1 MKASAENTPFF
12 RNDAGFSL
20 IEALVAI
27 AILSVVMLGTA
38 TMLFTGLAGSAG
50 SNNRYLATT
59 TAQSRIEILMNT
71 PFAGLVSQLTPIT
84 TTSSGV
90 SYNTKWRVTNP
101 TANLAFINMSTT
113 WTDKYGY
120 HGMNFSIV
128 RSR

>member
-1 MKASAENTPFF
+1 MKAVANHAP
-12 RNDAGFSL
+12 RLRDNGGFSL
-20 IEALVAI
+20 VEALVAI

-59 TAQSRIEILMNT
+59 TAQSRIEILMNA
-71 PFAGLVSQLTPIT
+71 PFASLVSQLTPIT